1 MKKTEKQKWIE
12 MNKEQFLKSLKERIA
27 TTDVDTVKSDVIRFI
42 KNRNELDIW
51 SNDYFLMLADRL
63 KFR

>member
-1 MKKTEKQKWIE
+1 

-51 SNDYFLMLADRL
+51 SKDYFLMLADRL